1 MLNVILETSST
12 IFSPLTSTLLGF
24 AFSFLNSKLPEAAL
38 AFSMCW
44 SNVISPRAHSSSFAT
59 CLWAPGS
66 PGEEDSSTAL
76 SGNEYSVSAGRQRT
90 KELEREVADALF
102 LGPFPFIYIIVWIF
116 WNIFALWRYFIA
128 FFYASHNNNSHWNIL
143 HQSSLSEISRTYPIH
158 CFICPKQFQHGHFQG
173 PPLFGNLQGGGMN
186 WGSPQ
191 ELAYLHGHK
200 WNCVFRLVTL
210 RWWRDVGKV
219 IGRRP

>member
-128 FFYASHNNNSHWNIL
+128 FFMLVIIITVTGIFYTRAAWV
-143 HQSSLSEISRTYPIH
+143 
-158 CFICPKQFQHGHFQG
+158 KFQG
-173 PPLFGNLQGGGMN
+173 PILSIVSFVQSNSSTDTFKDLPCLGIYKEVVWTEGVRKN
-186 WGSPQ
+186 
-191 ELAYLHGHK
+191 
-200 WNCVFRLVTL
+200 
-210 RWWRDVGKV
+210 
-219 IGRRP
+219 